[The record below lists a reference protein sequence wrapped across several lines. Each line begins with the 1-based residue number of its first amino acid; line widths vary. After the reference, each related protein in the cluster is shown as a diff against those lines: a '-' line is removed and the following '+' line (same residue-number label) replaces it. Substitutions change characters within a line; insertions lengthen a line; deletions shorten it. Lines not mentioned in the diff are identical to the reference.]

1 MGKIF
6 DLDNPVWS
14 LFSKLVDAFVLSILW
29 TLTSLPIVTIG
40 ASTSAMYYVLLKLH
54 DDKFVKPVREYF
66 KAFKEDFK
74 KATIVWIPLLLLIF
88 IGVCDVYITHYYG
101 GEFGKIVQA
110 VFICML
116 LFLVIFAIY
125 VFPLIGRFENTIKQT
140 VKNAMLMPIKHFGF
154 TLFILFI
161 TVSVVMF
168 AVVFPPITLF
178 LPGVM
183 AFAISI
189 PMHRV
194 FAKYT
199 PDEGGEIEK
208 KYTGETEQS
217 KRQSNA
223 VSNKEKHYYPYS
235 KNNKKNKNNKKQF

>member
-1 MGKIF
+1 M
-6 DLDNPVWS
+6 NY
-14 LFSKLVDAFVLSILW
+14 SI
-29 TLTSLPIVTIG
+29 S
-40 ASTSAMYYVLLKLH
+40 M
-54 DDKFVKPVREYF
+54 
-66 KAFKEDFK
+66 
-74 KATIVWIPLLLLIF
+74 
-88 IGVCDVYITHYYG
+88 
-101 GEFGKIVQA
+101 
-110 VFICML
+110 
-116 LFLVIFAIY
+116 
-125 VFPLIGRFENTIKQT
+125 
-140 VKNAMLMPIKHFGF
+140 
-154 TLFILFI
+154 LFILFI